1 MGNYDWYAGSIAPYC
16 GRLKYLSIGLHFKIL
31 GEKIIMTERTYNIAI
46 LGATGA
52 VGTRL
57 IEQLEQSTLQV
68 NHLKL
73 LASARSAGKKLQF
86 KGQDLTV
93 EEATADSFNGVDIVL
108 ASGGGAVSHQFAPEA
123 VKRGAVVVDNSSY
136 WRMNDNVPLVVP
148 EVNEDALKEHN
159 GIIANPNCSTTQM
172 VVALEP
178 IRRAY
183 GLTRVIVSTY
193 QAASGAGQSSWEEL
207 VAQTEA
213 HNAGEKMIA
222 NILPVKGADKHY
234 PLAYNLL
241 PQIDVFEDDGY
252 THEEWKMIHETKKI
266 MFGDKNSKSVKVT
279 GTAVRVPVPVGHG
292 ETVYFETEPN
302 TGATAAGIQEAL
314 SHAEGVVLEDNP
326 KEQLY
331 PQPINAEGKRETFVG
346 RVRPDLENDDSF
358 HMWVV
363 SDNLLKGA
371 AWNTVQ
377 IAERL
382 ASLDLVHVPA
392 DAVNK
397 FE

>member
-1 MGNYDWYAGSIAPYC
+1 
-16 GRLKYLSIGLHFKIL
+16 
-31 GEKIIMTERTYNIAI
+31 MTREYSVAI

-57 IEQLEQSTLQV
+57 IEQLEQSTIPV
-68 NHLKL
+68 KNIKL
-73 LASARSAGKKLQF
+73 LASSRSAGKTLQF
-86 KGQDLTV
+86 KGTDVVV
-93 EEATADSFNGVDIVL
+93 EEATPESFDGVDLVL
-108 ASGGGAVSHQFAPEA
+108 ASGGGSVSARFAPEA
-123 VKRGAVVVDNSSY
+123 VKRGAVVVDNSSQ
-136 WRMNDNVPLVVP
+136 WRMNDDVPLIVP
-148 EVNEDALKEHN
+148 EVNEADLKQHQ
-159 GIIANPNCSTTQM
+159 GIIANPNCSTIQM
-172 VVALEP
+172 VVALAP
-178 IRRAY
+178 IKAKY

-193 QAASGAGQSSWEEL
+193 QAASGAGQSAWQEL
-207 VAQTEA
+207 VSETDA
-213 HNAGEKMIA
+213 HNAGKEMHA
-222 NILPVKGADKHY
+222 EILPVKSAKHHY

-241 PQIDVFEDDGY
+241 PQIDVFEEDGY

-266 MFGDKNSKSVKVT
+266 MFGDKNSKAVKVT
-279 GTAVRVPVPVGHG
+279 ATAVRVPVPIGHG
-292 ETVYFETEPN
+292 ETVYFETDAGS
-302 TGATAAGIQEAL
+302 GATAADIQAILSEAP
-314 SHAEGVVLEDNP
+314 GVVLEDNP

-382 ASLDLVHVPA
+382 VDLDLVRVPEDTA
-392 DAVNK
+392 NK
-397 FE
+397 FVTA

>member
-1 MGNYDWYAGSIAPYC
+1 
-16 GRLKYLSIGLHFKIL
+16 
-31 GEKIIMTERTYNIAI
+31 MTREYSVAI

-57 IEQLEQSTLQV
+57 IEQLEQSTIPV
-68 NHLKL
+68 KNIKL
-73 LASARSAGKKLQF
+73 LASSRSAGKTLQF
-86 KGQDLTV
+86 KGTDVVV
-93 EEATADSFNGVDIVL
+93 EEATPESFDGVDL
-108 ASGGGAVSHQFAPEA
+108 FLPCGAGSVSARLRPEA
-123 VKRGAVVVDNSSY
+123 VKRGAVVVDNSSQ
-136 WRMNDNVPLVVP
+136 WRMNDDVPLIVP
-148 EVNEDALKEHN
+148 EVNEADLKQHQ
-159 GIIANPNCSTTQM
+159 GIIANPNCSTIQM
-172 VVALEP
+172 VVALAP
-178 IRRAY
+178 IKAKY

-193 QAASGAGQSSWEEL
+193 QAASGAGQSAWQEL
-207 VAQTEA
+207 VSETDA
-213 HNAGEKMIA
+213 HNAGKEMHA
-222 NILPVKGADKHY
+222 EILPVKSAKHHY

-241 PQIDVFEDDGY
+241 PQIDVFEEDGY

-266 MFGDKNSKSVKVT
+266 MFGDKNSKAVKVT
-279 GTAVRVPVPVGHG
+279 ATAVRVPVPIGHG
-292 ETVYFETEPN
+292 ETVYFETDAGS
-302 TGATAAGIQEAL
+302 GATAADIQAILSEAP
-314 SHAEGVVLEDNP
+314 GVVLEDNP

-382 ASLDLVHVPA
+382 VDLDLVRVPE
-392 DAVNK
+392 DAANK
-397 FE
+397 FITA